1 MPLVWWTRLSAWPSR
16 LSRTEP
22 KSKISIFD
30 AITVGVYEASA
41 FFITINLLK
50 VCNSTP
56 PSVSVGNVTAGSRIS
71 WIDSLKGFAI
81 ICVVIGH
88 VALGYLKSGTFPSS
102 NDIVEVVRALCYS
115 FHMPLFF
122 IMSGYAF
129 TLAYVTPEG
138 NVKRGKVKWHVLNLA
153 ILYVCVGAFLILLK
167 IIAPQ
172 LGSDQASWRTLLMLP
187 VQPFGIYWFLYVLMA
202 VTLIA
207 CFSFKFVS
215 RLWVLALSFVL
226 AATAPFF
233 VMTDLFEL
241 QRFFYMSPFFLLG
254 ILLRKGDLHV
264 HGVVSNVAIVV
275 GAVLLILSFCGFGE
289 LRVVNVSSLAIAL
302 GVCLLFIR
310 IFQHPVLAESS
321 VLKYCGR
328 HSLEIY
334 LIHCYVISAER
345 AFLPHTNV
353 WVSLLLTSVLAT
365 VIPLGVAVLLQK
377 INLHSLIFRP
387 AYVLRD
393 KLTSHRPI

>member
-1 MPLVWWTRLSAWPSR
+1 MAG
-16 LSRTEP
+16 
-22 KSKISIFD
+22 
-30 AITVGVYEASA
+30 AYEASA

-56 PSVSVGNVTAGSRIS
+56 PSVSVGNVTTGPRIS

-138 NVKRGKVKWHVLNLA
+138 NVKRDKVKWQVLNLS
-153 ILYVCVGAFLILLK
+153 ILYVCASAFLILLK

-172 LGSDQASWRTLLMLP
+172 LGADQASWRTLLMLP

-264 HGVVSNVAIVV
+264 HGVVSNVAIAV
-275 GAVLLILSFCGFGE
+275 GLVLLILSFCGFGE

-302 GVCLLFIR
+302 GVSLLFIS
-310 IFQHPVLAESS
+310 IFQYPALAESS

-365 VIPLGVAVLLQK
+365 VIPLGMAVLLQK

-393 KLTSHRPI
+393 KLASHRPI